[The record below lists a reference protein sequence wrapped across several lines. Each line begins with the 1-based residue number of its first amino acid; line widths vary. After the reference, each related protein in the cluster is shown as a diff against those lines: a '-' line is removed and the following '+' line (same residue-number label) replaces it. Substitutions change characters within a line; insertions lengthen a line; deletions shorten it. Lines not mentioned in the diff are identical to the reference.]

1 MNYKKLFSRA
11 LTTHTATKRTV
22 TTRAATTRKLLN
34 SAIVSSLFIAGTA
47 TALDVNVVTLNKLS
61 ETRVDRTNY
70 DYVFAVTVKNG
81 SKAVTNAA
89 QTLTAVGTGSS
100 IIDGNVA
107 IGNLAPNEEITP
119 TDTITVRHNRSLA
132 FNQSALVWNAS
143 GTEVSSSSSASSAA
157 NRILFSELFNVDKP
171 TLFSAAYRSIS
182 TDASAPLLFVTGGN
196 SGITIANN
204 ELTLAAARFTIGN
217 KPPRA
222 STTTSDTSANGDLD
236 LSKPY
241 RISFRVVA
249 SSGSGALQVMVD
261 NNTTSAG
268 NSLHGSASR
277 IFNAPANSLV
287 AGQIVELLPTLGTAN
302 SFIALRTESSASV
315 TIDDLVIE
323 YLDSVVTSSSVA
335 SATAL
340 SSSSKSSAVPSS
352 TPIASSK
359 SSSSTA
365 TSIAVSS
372 SAQSSAPV
380 VNQSSSSVASYNGA
394 IRPAKMEG
402 FAAHAG
408 VTGGQGGPVVTVTT
422 GTELNAALCSRAS
435 MTSPIV
441 ILVNGTISHA
451 NTTAQGCNTQAD
463 VIEIKQMSN
472 VSIIGVGTNA
482 LFEEIGIHVR
492 DASNIILQNLHVRNV
507 KKSGSPVSNGGDAIG
522 METNV
527 DRVWIDHNHLEAS
540 GGEKDGYDSLLDMK
554 AGVTNVTV
562 SYNLYNDSSRAGLIG
577 SSDSDN
583 KNTNITFHHNWYKN
597 IEQRTPLIRHALV
610 HMYNNY
616 WSNDRI
622 DYMFHAINSRMSAK
636 ALVESNYF
644 YNVNNPLI
652 ASDDSS
658 QPGCW
663 QTNNDNTVLPYIY
676 YSRTVG
682 NGALVVPEVVDGQLQ
697 STCSVT
703 VPYSVDMDH
712 SSTVPEIVMA
722 NAGVGKISTSVVVS
736 SSSATTSVVAS
747 SSAPASSS
755 AVASSTPSST
765 ASSTVSS
772 IASSIASSVA
782 SSEAVVVSSAA
793 QSSTS
798 STANALLI
806 NEAFTV
812 DKVTLF
818 SAGYQAIS
826 TDATAP
832 LYFITGGSSGI
843 TIANNE
849 LTLAGARFTIG
860 NRPPR
865 ASTTASDTNANGD
878 FDLSRAY
885 RVSFTV
891 VAASGSGKLQ
901 VYIDNNTTSQGNSIH
916 GANSKVFEVV
926 ANSLTAGQR
935 IEILRTVG
943 TANSFIALRTE
954 SSASVTIDN
963 LQVEY
968 TDAGA
973 ANSSSANSSSVASSS
988 SVLSSATTT
997 SAIVSSVSTSA
1008 VNSSLSS
1015 SSASSVYIPENV
1027 NLSADCINL
1036 ATNPSVNWRD
1046 TALQTDQEIVTCLHK
1061 TLGTAVGYGE
1071 NARGGYDAG
1080 GNSKLTVITKN
1091 SSKSVEQQVLE
1102 AISGDEP
1109 NWIVFDK
1116 VEFAQAS
1123 EIGMYRLGCSNAT
1136 VQSILGATE
1145 AECVNYQQWC
1155 AKNGV
1160 SESACVTTFFN
1171 TAMNKSNNP
1180 IRNPVI
1186 GSNKT
1191 LDGRMSQAYFLFSG
1205 FAIGKDSTGT
1215 PTQTAEQVILTH
1227 LSFKGAGHTEDHYVD
1242 PDMIRSTGASHE
1254 IWIHKN
1260 TFDTTGD
1267 SAFDVKVGAYNITM
1281 SFNKVKNVKRA
1292 TLHSSSD
1299 SHTIDAQIRTTMHHN
1314 AFVTTDDQYNTL
1326 GNTLRR
1332 VPLIRRG
1339 TTHMFNNLFVN
1350 YRKDLLSIRVGAS
1363 VLFED
1368 NMFVVNRSLQEKSSL
1383 EASLAELQ
1391 SNMIRDVSGGNYRGE
1406 GIYLWFA
1413 DGACNLDETTKTS
1426 LTATSGSVA
1435 DLSQHYNAHS
1445 RAVIGNWRFAAGQDL
1460 ENYLSAT
1467 AGKEGATPFN
1477 SPLAADRFY
1486 ALPNTPCQ

>member
-1 MNYKKLFSRA
+1 MNNKISFLQRLISN
-11 LTTHTATKRTV
+11 TV
-22 TTRAATTRKLLN
+22 VSTLCLASAAH
-34 SAIVSSLFIAGTA
+34 
-47 TALDVNVVTLNKLS
+47 ALDLNVVTLTKLS

-70 DYVFAVTVKNG
+70 DYVFSVTVKNG
-81 SKAVTNAA
+81 ARAVTNAS

-100 IIDGNVA
+100 IIDGSVA
-107 IGNLAPNEEITP
+107 LGNLAADEQITP
-119 TDTITVRHNRSLA
+119 ADTITIRHNRSLP
-132 FNQSALVWNAS
+132 FNQSTFVWSAA
-143 GTEVSSSSSASSAA
+143 GTEVSSSSSSAA
-157 NRILFSELFNVDKP
+157 SRTLLNELFNIDKA
-171 TLFSAAYRSIS
+171 TLFSAAYRSVS
-182 TDASAPLLFVTGGN
+182 TDATAPLFFVTGGN

-204 ELTLAAARFTIGN
+204 ELTLTAARLTIGH
-217 KPPRA
+217 KPPR
-222 STTTSDTSANGDLD
+222 STTTTSDTTANGDLD
-236 LSKPY
+236 LSRPY

-249 SSGSGALQVMVD
+249 SSGSGTLQVLVD

-277 IFNAPANSLV
+277 VFNASANSLV
-287 AGQIVELLPTLGTAN
+287 AGQTIELLPTVGTAN

-323 YLDSVVTSSSVA
+323 YLDGSVVN
-335 SATAL
+335 
-340 SSSSKSSAVPSS
+340 SSSSISLSS
-352 TPIASSK
+352 ASSK
-359 SSSSTA
+359 SSSSITTPVSTSSSSMSSITSSSIPA
-365 TSIAVSS
+365 TSKSSS
-372 SAQSSAPV
+372 SA
-380 VNQSSSSVASYNGA
+380 ASYNGA
-394 IRPAKMEG
+394 LRPAKIEG

-408 VTGGQGGPVVTVTT
+408 VTGGQGGAVVTVST
-422 GTELNAALCSRAS
+422 GTQLNAALCSRATAS
-435 MTSPIV
+435 APIT
-441 ILVNGTISHA
+441 ILVKGTITHA

-482 LFEEIGIHVR
+482 LFDEIGIHVR
-492 DASNIILQNLHVRNV
+492 DASNIILQNLHIRNV
-507 KKSGSPVSNGGDAIG
+507 KKSGSPTSNGGDAIG

-527 DRVWIDHNHLEAS
+527 NRVWIDHNHLEAS

-622 DYMFHAINSRMSAK
+622 DYMFHAINSRMNAK

-652 ASDDSS
+652 ASDDSN

-663 QTNNDNTVLPYIY
+663 QTNNENTVLPSIY

-682 NGALVVPEVVDGQLQ
+682 NGALVIPEVVDGQLQ

-703 VPYSVDMDH
+703 VPYSVELDH
-712 SSTVPEIVMA
+712 SSTVPAIVMA
-722 NAGVGKISTSVVVS
+722 NAGTGKISLTTETSSSSSIAVSSAVTSSSASSIIVVSSAASSSLTSSSVASSSAASSEAPVIGS
-736 SSSATTSVVAS
+736 SSSAT
-747 SSAPASSS
+747 
-755 AVASSTPSST
+755 
-765 ASSTVSS
+765 
-772 IASSIASSVA
+772 
-782 SSEAVVVSSAA
+782 
-793 QSSTS
+793 STS
-798 STANALLI
+798 NNQFI
-806 NEAFTV
+806 NEAFNI
-812 DKVTLF
+812 DKATLF
-818 SAGYQAIS
+818 SASYKSIS
-826 TDATAP
+826 TDLSSA

-843 TIANNE
+843 TITNNE
-849 LTLAGARFTIG
+849 LTLAGARLTIG

-878 FDLSRAY
+878 FDLARPY
-885 RVSFTV
+885 RISFTV
-891 VAASGSGKLQ
+891 IAASGSGKLQ
-901 VYIDNNTTSQGNSIH
+901 VYVDNNTTSQGNSIH
-916 GANSKVFEVV
+916 STNSKVFEAT

-935 IEILRTVG
+935 VEISPTVG
-943 TANSFIALRTE
+943 TNNSFIALRTE
-954 SSASVTIDN
+954 SSATVTIDN
-963 LQVEY
+963 LVVEY
-968 TDAGA
+968 TDG
-973 ANSSSANSSSVASSS
+973 SVGSSSSVNSAIASSSS
-988 SVLSSATTT
+988 SVLSSISSIASSAST
-997 SAIVSSVSTSA
+997 SAINSSVS
-1008 VNSSLSS
+1008 SS
-1015 SSASSVYIPENV
+1015 SSSTPYVPGDV

-1046 TALQTDQEIVTCLHK
+1046 TALQTDQDIVECLYK
-1061 TLGTAVGYGE
+1061 TLGTPVGYGE
-1071 NARGGYDAG
+1071 NARGGYDPN
-1080 GNSKLTVITKN
+1080 GNSKLTVITKT
-1091 SSKSVEQQVLE
+1091 SSKSVEQQILE
-1102 AISGDEP
+1102 AITGDAH

-1116 VEFAQAS
+1116 VEFAHPH

-1155 AKNGV
+1155 AKNSV

-1186 GSNKT
+1186 GSNKSI
-1191 LDGRMSQAYFLFSG
+1191 DGRMSEAYFLFSG
-1205 FAIGKDSTGT
+1205 FAIGKDSTGS
-1215 PTQTAEQVILTH
+1215 PTQTAEHVILTH

-1242 PDMIRSTGASHE
+1242 PDMIRSTGASHD

-1281 SFNKVKNVKRA
+1281 SFNKVQNVKRA

-1391 SNMIRDVSGGNYRGE
+1391 SNLIRDVSGGNYRGE

-1413 DGACNLDETTKTS
+1413 DGACNLDESTKTP
-1426 LTATSGSVA
+1426 LTAASGSVA
-1435 DLSQHYNAHS
+1435 DLSQNYNANS
-1445 RAVIGNWRFAAGQDL
+1445 RSVINHWRFSAGQQL
-1460 ENYLSAT
+1460 EDYVSAT
-1467 AGKEGATPFN
+1467 AGKYGAFPFN
-1477 SPLAADRFY
+1477 SPLAADRYY
-1486 ALPNTPCQ
+1486 ALPHTFCQ